1 MLCSTAGAVSA
12 PIPSLSGA
20 RGRPPVVPPVPNAP
34 FDEEP
39 GFYRDAGFWL
49 YGNVRQLR
57 GRLASVNH
65 ANDRGC
71 YTRRE
76 LDEIERGGEE
86 IVLAGTVLV
95 TGTHNPGQLQA
106 AIVPLRWGASRI
118 LVLSGGF
125 EFHLGEQLDQ
135 EPSRAARLC
144 GTNGISG
151 RTWPFP
157 GGRQRNSP
165 QMLITTQRLIA

>member
-1 MLCSTAGAVSA
+1 MELKYGLGLSHTLGGLTMLCSTAGAVSA

-34 FDEEP
+34 FDEEH

-49 YGNVRQLR
+49 YGNVRLLR

-65 ANDRGC
+65 AHDRGC

-95 TGTHNPGQLQA
+95 TGIHNPGQMQA
-106 AIVPLRWGASRI
+106 AIVPLRWGACPLRWLQVS
-118 LVLSGGF
+118 
-125 EFHLGEQLDQ
+125 
-135 EPSRAARLC
+135 P
-144 GTNGISG
+144 G
-151 RTWPFP
+151 RTARS
-157 GGRQRNSP
+157 GTLSSGEALAVQVG
-165 QMLITTQRLIA
+165 